1 MKRKFK
7 PYEGIPF
14 RSALRPGRG
23 QDIGMYKARLGLNKC
38 ANPSKYGDLSSGSFL
53 RGF

>member
-14 RSALRPGRG
+14 PSALRPTTKEITEAYWRMHEDDRFR
-23 QDIGMYKARLGLNKC
+23 QVIGY
-38 ANPSKYGDLSSGSFL
+38 P
-53 RGF
+53 